1 MMVYLV
7 WRLFCVGGEARLRQL
22 AMLGLTIHADTKV
35 LDLSCC
41 SSQATQFFIKYS
53 QNVTALDASTLSL
66 SLKRARQNV
75 PAASYVEA
83 FFGRSA
89 F

>member
-1 MMVYLV
+1 MMAYHV
-7 WRLFCVGGEARLRQL
+7 WRFFCVRREARLRQL

-35 LDLSCC
+35 LDLSCG

-66 SLKRARQNV
+66 KRALQNV